1 MKNNLHSFLFKLF
14 FLISNIS
21 NYFKFKIFDI
31 TIGKETSVKGF
42 LFLKGKGTI
51 RIGNNVT
58 INSNYFLNPIGGQS
72 FTSIVSEKNAIVTIK
87 NNVGISNSAIYCAKS
102 ITIKENVLIGGDCK
116 IYDTDFHSIYLENR
130 KAVPEIGKQVSPVV
144 INQGV
149 FIGTGSIILK
159 GVEIGENSVIAAG
172 SVLSKSVP
180 PNQVWGG
187 NPAKFIKNL

>member
-1 MKNNLHSFLFKLF
+1 MKNSLYSFILKLF
-14 FLISNIS
+14 FFISSIS

-31 TIGKETSVKGF
+31 TIGKESSIKGF

-51 RIGNNVT
+51 RIGDNVV

-72 FTSIVSEKNAIVTIK
+72 FTSIVAEKNAFINIE
-87 NNVGISNSAIYCAKS
+87 NNVGISNSAIYCARS
-102 ITIKENVLIGGDCK
+102 ITIKKDVLIGGDCK
-116 IYDTDFHSIYLENR
+116 IYDTDFHSIYLEKR
-130 KAVPEIGKQVSPVV
+130 KTVPETGKQVSPVI

-187 NPAKFIKNL
+187 NPAKFIKKI